1 MIVLLS
7 RDPLAF
13 HAISFWHER
22 YAPNTPQL
30 AMRMADR
37 AVSFGHMDVFNP
49 ENETITAYL
58 ERFDLFIQANGVA
71 EGKKV
76 PVFLSVLGS
85 KTYTL
90 LRNLLSPAL
99 PKDKDFAKLAREL
112 TSHFEPKKV
121 VIVEQFNFYCRNQQA
136 G

>member
-13 HAISFWHER
+13 HAISFWHEH

-58 ERFDLFIQANGVA
+58 EWFDLFIQANGVA
-71 EGKKV
+71 EGKR
-76 PVFLSVLGS
+76 F
-85 KTYTL
+85 
-90 LRNLLSPAL
+90 RC
-99 PKDKDFAKLAREL
+99 F
-112 TSHFEPKKV
+112 
-121 VIVEQFNFYCRNQQA
+121 
-136 G
+136 